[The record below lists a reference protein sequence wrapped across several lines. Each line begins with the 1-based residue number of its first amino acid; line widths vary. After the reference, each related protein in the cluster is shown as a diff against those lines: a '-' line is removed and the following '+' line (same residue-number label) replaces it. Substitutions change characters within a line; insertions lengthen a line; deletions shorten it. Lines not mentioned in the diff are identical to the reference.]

1 MATSL
6 SDNVLTL
13 DSATLTG
20 SGTALTANGTISA
33 TSFSGDL
40 SGNASSAS
48 KLGSATVGGAKIP
61 IYLNNGT
68 ATAGTALGDAAYKGV
83 TSTASSGSTNLITS
97 GGVYTVIGDI
107 NSILDNINGEVV

>member
-1 MATSL
+1 MATNL
-6 SDNVLTL
+6 KDKVLTL

-33 TSFSGDL
+33 TSFI
-40 SGNASSAS
+40 GNASSAT
-48 KLGSATVGGAKIP
+48 KLGSSTIGGAKIP
-61 IYLNNGT
+61 IYLSDGT

-83 TSTASSGSTNLITS
+83 TSTASSGSADLITS

-107 NSILDNINGEVV
+107 NSILDNINGEVI